1 MNTLTWFL
9 YFASIPNK
17 IIGLN
22 FLFGFGLIAATIS
35 CLISYAHWDKYPSES
50 QKMITFKLITLTKKI
65 VIAFFITLTFWFI
78 FPPERTMYYMAASEL
93 GEKVVTDPQAIE
105 ILGDLKTIIKG
116 YAQEYRDTF
125 KK

>member
-9 YFASIPNK
+9 YFASIPDK

-35 CLISYAHWDKYPSES
+35 SLISYVYWDRYPTEP
-50 QKMITFKLITLTKKI
+50 QKEITLKLLILTKRL
-65 VIAFFITLTFWFI
+65 VIAFFIILTFWFI